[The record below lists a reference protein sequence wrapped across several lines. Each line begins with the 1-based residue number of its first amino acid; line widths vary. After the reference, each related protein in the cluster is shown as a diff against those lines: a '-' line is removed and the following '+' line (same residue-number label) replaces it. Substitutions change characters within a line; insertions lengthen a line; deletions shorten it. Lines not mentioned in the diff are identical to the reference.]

1 VDEVILL
8 ARMHRS
14 TASDDAKI
22 LKEMFGSVK
31 QYRLLCE
38 RIERKRRDRRI
49 RKVKPKLS
57 RERPRATHERPPR
70 TTHDYPYLKP
80 IDIPSDG
87 SRDAVI
93 IRQPKVTQ
101 VMFDDELKERHRCA
115 IQFINGEKR
124 RWTMAPSA
132 FKSLLHVFGANEL
145 AWIGKGVRLTV
156 RVWKLQGKPI
166 RYVSAEPLK

>member
-1 VDEVILL
+1 
-8 ARMHRS
+8 MKPS
-14 TASDDAKI
+14 SDAKI
-22 LKEMFGSVK
+22 LRAMFGSVRN
-31 QYRLLCE
+31 YRLLCE

-49 RKVKPKLS
+49 RKVKPKVS
-57 RERPRATHERPPR
+57 REPPKRPPR
-70 TTHDYPYLKP
+70 TTHDFPYLKP

-87 SRDAVI
+87 TRDAVI

-101 VMFDDELKERHRCA
+101 VKFDDELKERHRCA
-115 IQFINGEKR
+115 IQFENGEKR

-145 AWIGKGVRLTV
+145 AWIGKGVRLSV

-166 RYVSAEPLK
+166 RYVFAEPAKSPR